1 MRGARRAGVVLLST
15 LLMVGGLLAPPAGAA
30 AGKETRLAEQLVR
43 GVSVGDANRH
53 LIALQRIASQNG
65 GNRSSQDQTADDP
78 GFRASIQYVAKAMRD
93 LGFQVQVQNFNYEVE
108 VINTDSITGSGL
120 AESIYIDQMTD
131 SISAPVGG
139 ITAPLAVVPVNPA
152 GTGCDPSDFAGKDY
166 TGKIALIMRGTCP
179 FSQKATN
186 AAAAGALLA
195 VIYNNAPEALSGT
208 LAGVDVSIPV
218 GGISGA
224 DGAILQT
231 QAGMTITVDMNSTT
245 FTRQSQ
251 NVIAQTRTG
260 RTDNV
265 IMAGAHL
272 DSVAAGPGINDNGS
286 GSAALLELAQ
296 TLGSSPK
303 TTNAIRFGW
312 WGAEELGLIGST
324 KYVEKLP
331 FQRQLDIAMYLNFDM
346 IGSPNAGYFV
356 YDGNETLGQGDIPAP
371 PGSAQIEQTFVSFFN
386 ERLQVQTE
394 DTEFDGRSD
403 YQAFI
408 AAGIPAGGL
417 FTGAED
423 IKTADQVTLWGGTA
437 GVAYDKCYHQ
447 ACDTIQNVD
456 RLALERNMKAAAWA
470 TGIYGYSTEDI
481 NGVPARDKRAQLR
494 AQSQRMSLLAAPDAH
509 DGAAA

>member
-15 LLMVGGLLAPPAGAA
+15 LLLVGGLLAPPAGAA
-30 AGKETRLAEQLVR
+30 AGKETKLADQLVK

-65 GNRSSQDQTADDP
+65 GNRASQDQTADDP
-78 GFRASIQYVAKAMRD
+78 GFRQSVKYVAQTMRN
-93 LGFQVQVQNFNYEVE
+93 LGYQVQVQTFDYDAE
-108 VINTDSITGSGL
+108 VILSDTVIAPGLDPIT
-120 AESIYIDQMTD
+120 IDQMQFSIGTPEGGTTAPLATVPDPDGTGAGCEATD
-131 SISAPVGG
+131 FAGMDYTGTIALIQRGSCAFALKAQNAAAAGAVVAVIYNNTTGPLNGTLGAAGTPIPVGG
-139 ITAPLAVVPVNPA
+139 ITADDGAALAA
-152 GTGCDPSDFAGKDY
+152 
-166 TGKIALIMRGTCP
+166 
-179 FSQKATN
+179 
-186 AAAAGALLA
+186 
-195 VIYNNAPEALSGT
+195 
-208 LAGVDVSIPV
+208 LAG
-218 GGISGA
+218 
-224 DGAILQT
+224 Q
-231 QAGMTITVDMNSTT
+231 TITVDMQSETVK
-245 FTRQSQ
+245 RQSQ

-265 IMAGAHL
+265 VMLGAHL
-272 DSVAAGPGINDNGS
+272 DSVAEGPGINDNGS

-303 TTNAIRFGW
+303 TNNAIRFGW

-356 YDGNETLGQGDIPAP
+356 YDGNETLGQGPIPAP
-371 PGSAQIEQTFVSFFN
+371 PGSAEIEQTFVSFFN
-386 ERLQVQTE
+386 DRLKVQTE

-403 YQAFI
+403 YEAFI
-408 AAGIPAGGL
+408 LKGIPAGGL

-423 IKTADQVTLWGGTA
+423 IKTQDQADLWGGTA
-437 GVAYDKCYHQ
+437 GTAFDPCYHQ

-456 RLALERNMKAAAWA
+456 RLALERNLKAAAWA

-494 AQSQRMSLLAAPDAH
+494 AQTQRMSLAAVAV